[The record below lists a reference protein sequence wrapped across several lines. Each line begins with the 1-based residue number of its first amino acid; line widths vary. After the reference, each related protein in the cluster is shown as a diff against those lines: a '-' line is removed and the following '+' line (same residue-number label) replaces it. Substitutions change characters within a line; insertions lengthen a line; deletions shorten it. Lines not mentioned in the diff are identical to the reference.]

1 MIASKVA
8 CRSLSTPLPPS
19 AWTSRPVEIIQRL
32 LCNLAAILP
41 PCGIE
46 VNGRGEPS
54 SLDRAA
60 DPPGDRGEEH
70 EQDAEEHEPGARD
83 LGKRPQKD
91 GEPDGRDQPQQRD
104 GHHRVVPGPHPD
116 VAEHGPP
123 SADGLRIVEPP
134 ELHREGDVSAAPERA
149 EAEGHDG
156 DGDATQEDVR
166 VPGADGAVPAGRQG
180 VSNHHELLLQQREET
195 HREGEHEGNLV
206 VEPALIHRHAP
217 VEGIGGHREH
227 DERDAH
233 GREPERHEQAGVPP
247 GRGDRD
253 DAEQARVEVG
263 RAVGEQMDQDDGR
276 HQWKEEEDEH
286 EVLQRAD
293 AAEDPDDRDDH
304 QGHHPGVGQ
313 EERRDQKA
321 DDEDELGAR
330 VEAVEERV
338 ASREL
343 VEELHADKR
352 RRMASRASG
361 TVMGRGSSPRASPR
375 RATGGGLI
383 AEIRSSST
391 RENTW
396 RGGPSS
402 STRPSCMTIT
412 QRAYSATSSMT
423 WVIVRIVMPWSWFSR
438 ARRSMISRERAISW
452 PVVGSSTIRICG
464 RITMMAAIASRWR
477 SPLESWKGWSS
488 RLSHSSSRRRPC
500 STASWIWWGEAPR
513 FWRPNATSPQT
524 RSRNSW
530 WSGF

>member
-1 MIASKVA
+1 MRPRIRPTCCAPRSVSSTSRGRTDPSARTVPRSQAPALSWLPRTSSARAATRARRRSRSDSAALSRRAFFRRASVRGGRCRTRTSVSWGISKRVASASRAAYGNPVRALAMIASKVA

-46 VNGRGEPS
+46 VNGRGQPS

-134 ELHREGDVSAAPERA
+134 ELHR
-149 EAEGHDG
+149 
-156 DGDATQEDVR
+156 
-166 VPGADGAVPAGRQG
+166 
-180 VSNHHELLLQQREET
+180 
-195 HREGEHEGNLV
+195 
-206 VEPALIHRHAP
+206 
-217 VEGIGGHREH
+217 
-227 DERDAH
+227 DAH

-286 EVLQRAD
+286 KVLQRAD
-293 AAEDPDDRDDH
+293 AAEDPDDRDDD
-304 QGHHPGVGQ
+304 QGHHPGVRQ

-321 DDEDELGAR
+321 DDEDELGAWI
-330 VEAVEERV
+330 EAVEERV

-343 VEELHADKR
+343 VEELHAYTSFIR
-352 RRMASRASG
+352 
-361 TVMGRGSSPRASPR
+361 
-375 RATGGGLI
+375 TGAGG
-383 AEIRSSST
+383 
-391 RENTW
+391 W
-396 RGGPSS
+396 
-402 STRPSCMTIT
+402 
-412 QRAYSATSSMT
+412 
-423 WVIVRIVMPWSWFSR
+423 
-438 ARRSMISRERAISW
+438 
-452 PVVGSSTIRICG
+452 
-464 RITMMAAIASRWR
+464 
-477 SPLESWKGWSS
+477 
-488 RLSHSSSRRRPC
+488 RRRPR
-500 STASWIWWGEAPR
+500 AP
-513 FWRPNATSPQT
+513 
-524 RSRNSW
+524 
-530 WSGF
+530 

>member
-1 MIASKVA
+1 MRPRIRSTCCAPRSVSSRSRGRTDPSARTVPRSQAPALAWLPRTSSARAATRARRRSRSDSAALSRRAFFRRASVRGGRCRTRTSVSWGISKRVASASRAAYGNPVRALAMIASKVA

-46 VNGRGEPS
+46 VNGRGQPS

-180 VSNHHELLLQQREET
+180 VSNHHELLLQQR
-195 HREGEHEGNLV
+195 
-206 VEPALIHRHAP
+206 
-217 VEGIGGHREH
+217 
-227 DERDAH
+227 
-233 GREPERHEQAGVPP
+233 
-247 GRGDRD
+247 
-253 DAEQARVEVG
+253 
-263 RAVGEQMDQDDGR
+263 
-276 HQWKEEEDEH
+276 
-286 EVLQRAD
+286 AD
-293 AAEDPDDRDDH
+293 AAEDPDDRDDD
-304 QGHHPGVGQ
+304 QGHHPGVRQ

-321 DDEDELGAR
+321 DDEDELGAWI
-330 VEAVEERV
+330 EAVEERV

-343 VEELHADKR
+343 VEELHAYTSFIRTGAGGWR
-352 RRMASRASG
+352 RG
-361 TVMGRGSSPRASPR
+361 PRAR
-375 RATGGGLI
+375 
-383 AEIRSSST
+383 
-391 RENTW
+391 
-396 RGGPSS
+396 
-402 STRPSCMTIT
+402 
-412 QRAYSATSSMT
+412 
-423 WVIVRIVMPWSWFSR
+423 
-438 ARRSMISRERAISW
+438 
-452 PVVGSSTIRICG
+452 
-464 RITMMAAIASRWR
+464 
-477 SPLESWKGWSS
+477 
-488 RLSHSSSRRRPC
+488 
-500 STASWIWWGEAPR
+500 
-513 FWRPNATSPQT
+513 
-524 RSRNSW
+524 
-530 WSGF
+530 

>member
-1 MIASKVA
+1 MRPRIRSTCCAPRSVSSRSRGRTDPSARTVPRSQAPALSWLPSTSSARAATRARRRSRSDSAAPSRRAFFRRASVRGGRCGTRTSVTWGISKRVASASGAAYGTPVRALAMIASNVA

-19 AWTSRPVEIIQRL
+19 AWTSRPVEINQRL

-46 VNGRGEPS
+46 VNGRGQPS

-91 GEPDGRDQPQQRD
+91 GEPDGRD
-104 GHHRVVPGPHPD
+104 RVVPGPHPD

-263 RAVGEQMDQDDGR
+263 RAVGEQMDQDNGR

-293 AAEDPDDRDDH
+293 AAEDPDDRDDD
-304 QGHHPGVGQ
+304 QGHHPGVRQ

-321 DDEDELGAR
+321 DDEDELGAWI
-330 VEAVEERV
+330 EAVEERV

-343 VEELHADKR
+343 VEELHAYTSFIRTGAGGWR
-352 RRMASRASG
+352 RG
-361 TVMGRGSSPRASPR
+361 PRAR
-375 RATGGGLI
+375 
-383 AEIRSSST
+383 
-391 RENTW
+391 
-396 RGGPSS
+396 
-402 STRPSCMTIT
+402 
-412 QRAYSATSSMT
+412 
-423 WVIVRIVMPWSWFSR
+423 
-438 ARRSMISRERAISW
+438 
-452 PVVGSSTIRICG
+452 
-464 RITMMAAIASRWR
+464 
-477 SPLESWKGWSS
+477 
-488 RLSHSSSRRRPC
+488 
-500 STASWIWWGEAPR
+500 
-513 FWRPNATSPQT
+513 
-524 RSRNSW
+524 
-530 WSGF
+530 